1 MLNRRKRIA
10 FGIFSHYKKNTV
22 KLHELRSLF
31 WECTLRCNLQCLHC
45 GSDCSTNTQTP
56 DMPLDDFLNVLDS
69 VAKHIPPRK
78 VFVIFSGGEPLMR
91 KDLEECGTAVTKR
104 GYSWGM
110 VTNAVALT
118 STRLISL
125 INSGMK
131 SISISLDGLEK
142 SHNTLRRNSNSF
154 SHALNAIEMISKIPE
169 LTFDVIT
176 CASGLNINELNEV
189 KNLLIVRKVKN
200 WRINTIF
207 PVGRGALNKELQL
220 RDVDFIKLMHF
231 IEKTRKEKKIHVSY
245 SCEGFLGNYEG
256 RVRDSFFFCRA
267 GINIGSVLADGS
279 ISACTNLRSRF
290 IQGNIYRDD
299 FITVWNTRFEKHRNR
314 EWSRKGICSDCDSFS
329 YCEGNGL
336 HLYNDNEELQLCHLQ
351 KICKGERLL

>member
-1 MLNRRKRIA
+1 
-10 FGIFSHYKKNTV
+10 
-22 KLHELRSLF
+22 
-31 WECTLRCNLQCLHC
+31 
-45 GSDCSTNTQTP
+45 
-56 DMPLDDFLNVLDS
+56 
-69 VAKHIPPRK
+69 
-78 VFVIFSGGEPLMR
+78 
-91 KDLEECGTAVTKR
+91 
-104 GYSWGM
+104 
-110 VTNAVALT
+110 
-118 STRLISL
+118 
-125 INSGMK
+125 MK